1 LVLFAIVQFSRD
13 FHSKEIEFFR
23 NKLRGSVNVQVF
35 EEDRMVFDEKT
46 DQNRWLG
53 ANLLPV

>member
-1 LVLFAIVQFSRD
+1 MLFAIVQFSRD

-53 ANLLPV
+53 ATLLPV

>member
-1 LVLFAIVQFSRD
+1 MHFAIVRFYCD

-23 NKLRGSVNVQVF
+23 NKLTESVNVQVF
-35 EEDRMVFDEKT
+35 EEDRMVFDKKT
-46 DQNRWLG
+46 DQNRWLE